1 MLRISKPW
9 KKKFIEY
16 MFSQNTLSSLYYK
29 PTNIKEV
36 KTVPCYKHKLMR
48 PSIGI
53 VNLQKMFPTF
63 FGYEI
68 V

>member
-1 MLRISKPW
+1 
-9 KKKFIEY
+9 

-29 PTNIKEV
+29 LTNIKEV

-48 PSIGI
+48 PPIGI
-53 VNLQKMFPTF
+53 ANLQKIFTTV